1 MSRILLYGN
10 QVKEVSSMNS
20 SEQSITRRHIVFS
33 GNVQGVGFRYRAY
46 HAAQSLRLTG
56 WVRNEWDGTVEMEV
70 QGSPDSINISAV
82 LALSALG
89 TSSNAVLPNI
99 TRCAKNIAI
108 IKIPPRIRRKI
119 FLSIVN

>member
-1 MSRILLYGN
+1 
-10 QVKEVSSMNS
+10 MNS

-70 QGSPDSINISAV
+70 QGSPDSINKMIGMINQGTFV
-82 LALSALG
+82 LIE
-89 TSSNAVLPNI
+89 NI
-99 TRCAKNIAI
+99 DMKT
-108 IKIPPRIRRKI
+108 IPVDEQERDFRIR
-119 FLSIVN
+119 